1 MAEQQNIALWG
12 RCCLFSS
19 PLCMV
24 FICAEIL
31 SPHPRLPSHTFPW
44 EIPLWL
50 SQLYSKPSSN
60 LLLTTGEDVSHPQ
73 SHYSSKSL
81 TYTITI
87 SQFSCIIAQKTSAAL
102 CSALQMTG
110 STSRPI
116 TAGSTGWEFF
126 MPRLWFSFRRNQTRM
141 FCCID
146 DSQLQAHFYFYTY
159 LLKV

>member
-1 MAEQQNIALWG
+1 
-12 RCCLFSS
+12 
-19 PLCMV
+19 MV
-24 FICAEIL
+24 FICAVIL
-31 SPHPRLPSHTFPW
+31 PPHPRLPSHISPW

-81 TYTITI
+81 TYIITI
-87 SQFSCIIAQKTSAAL
+87 SQFSCVIAQKTFAPL

-116 TAGSTGWEFF
+116 TVGSTGWELF
-126 MPRLWFSFRRNQTRM
+126 MLRFLFSFWRNQTRM

-146 DSQLQAHFYFYTY
+146 GSPLHISIVTLTCLKSRRKESFHSIHSYNEK
-159 LLKV
+159 LLNIS